1 MAREAVSRGLE
12 LADPLNDI
20 LLSLDTI
27 VLLQLALLPH
37 PKCSR
42 LAKLHRGVVP
52 HTEAAAQA
60 CLQTC
65 NTPGQQRDLLGL
77 TDEPHGFRHF
87 LLCPP

>member
-1 MAREAVSRGLE
+1 MPQVLFMLCRSSHRKGSRSSRGLE

-27 VLLQLALLPH
+27 VLLQLALLAH

-52 HTEAAAQA
+52 HIKAAA
-60 CLQTC
+60 
-65 NTPGQQRDLLGL
+65 
-77 TDEPHGFRHF
+77 
-87 LLCPP
+87 